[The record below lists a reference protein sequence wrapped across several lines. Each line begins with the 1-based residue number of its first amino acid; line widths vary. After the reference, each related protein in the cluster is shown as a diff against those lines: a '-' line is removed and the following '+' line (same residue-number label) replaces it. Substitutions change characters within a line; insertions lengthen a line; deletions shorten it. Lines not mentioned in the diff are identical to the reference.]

1 MPNVSDD
8 RALMNLRSSRLGFLV
23 EYGCAAFVFAGFIVL
38 AAKGKTPIMPIKVLG
53 VGVGI
58 LALAS
63 AEITRA
69 ITRYKISEAKLTIVK
84 GIVKQTRKHVY
95 FHPLG
100 FVPDLNVKQGR
111 INRMLGIGTV
121 YLKAGNGENTFEIK
135 DVQRPHRV
143 LKVIEELIDA
153 NKSNPTKSIQKHD

>member
-8 RALMNLRSSRLGFLV
+8 RVLMSLRSSRLGFLI
-23 EYGCAAFVFAGFIVL
+23 EYACATFVLLGFLVL
-38 AAKGKTPIMPIKVLG
+38 AIRGKSPIMPIKILGYG
-53 VGVGI
+53 VGLVAI
-58 LALAS
+58 AS
-63 AEITRA
+63 AEISRA
-69 ITRYKISEAKLTIVK
+69 ITRYRISEAKLTIVT

-111 INRMLGIGTV
+111 INRLLGIGTV
-121 YLKAGNGENTFEIK
+121 YLKAGGGENTFEIK
-135 DVQRPHRV
+135 DVQRPHKV

-153 NKSNPTKSIQKHD
+153 NKSNPTKSIEKHD